1 MKKNMGSLDRFI
13 RLAIVML
20 ISFLS
25 MKAVINGTLSLI
37 LLGVSIIFLLTSLI
51 GYCPLYSVF
60 GIQTC
65 PKDKK

>member
-1 MKKNMGSLDRFI
+1 MGSLDRFI
-13 RLAIVML
+13 RLAVVML

-25 MKAVINGTLSLI
+25 MKEVINETLSLI

>member
-13 RLAIVML
+13 RLAVVML

-25 MKAVINGTLSLI
+25 IKEVINGTLSLI

>member
-1 MKKNMGSLDRFI
+1 MGSLDRFI
-13 RLAIVML
+13 RLAVVML

>member
-13 RLAIVML
+13 RLAVVML

-25 MKAVINGTLSLI
+25 MKEVISGTLSLI

>member
-13 RLAIVML
+13 RLAVVML

>member
-1 MKKNMGSLDRFI
+1 MGSLDRFI

-25 MKAVINGTLSLI
+25 MKAIINGTLSLI

-60 GIQTC
+60 RIQTC

>member
-1 MKKNMGSLDRFI
+1 MGSLDRFI
-13 RLAIVML
+13 RLAVVML

-25 MKAVINGTLSLI
+25 MKEVINGTLSLI

>member
-13 RLAIVML
+13 RLAVVML

-25 MKAVINGTLSLI
+25 MKEVINGTLSLI